1 MEKHKLKTSSKFVVR
16 TDEPC
21 DLPPHHTCAD
31 VFVSSFHISIL
42 NGNKQ
47 FFQCDK
53 LSSEFI

>member
-1 MEKHKLKTSSKFVVR
+1 MEKQMLKTSSEFVVR

-42 NGNKQ
+42 NGNEQ
-47 FFQCDK
+47 FFERVK